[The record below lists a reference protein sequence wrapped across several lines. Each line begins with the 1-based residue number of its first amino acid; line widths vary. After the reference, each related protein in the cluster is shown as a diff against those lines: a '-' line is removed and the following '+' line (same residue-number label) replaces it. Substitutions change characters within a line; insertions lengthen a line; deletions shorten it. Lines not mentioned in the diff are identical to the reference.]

1 MSYGNPRLTIRFSRE
16 QMARIE
22 MLARIAGVTESEI
35 VRGACGQLFEG
46 IAVPIITR
54 KPSKRVRKLKAA

>member
-1 MSYGNPRLTIRFSRE
+1 
-16 QMARIE
+16 MARIE